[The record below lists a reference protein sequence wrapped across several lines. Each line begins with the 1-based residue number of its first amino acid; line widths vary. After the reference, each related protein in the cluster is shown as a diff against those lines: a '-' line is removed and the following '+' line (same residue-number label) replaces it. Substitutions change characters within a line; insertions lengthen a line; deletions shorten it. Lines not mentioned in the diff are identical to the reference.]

1 MSSLIESFVCLASHS
16 VLTTFNCSKQGS
28 QGITPI
34 GKISY
39 TRVRLFVGAVALCL
53 QNGGFNETWFVL
65 WNITVIINNPADS
78 DNKNN
83 PADCFRIFL
92 KIMHFCIRAFGKVE
106 RMPFVLKWQNTVF
119 WKKLSFFNITI

>member
-16 VLTTFNCSKQGS
+16 ALTKFNCSKQGS

-65 WNITVIINNPADS
+65 WNVTVIINNPADS
-78 DNKNN
+78 NNNKNN

-92 KIMHFCIRAFGKVE
+92 KIMHFCIRAFGKS
-106 RMPFVLKWQNTVF
+106 
-119 WKKLSFFNITI
+119 WKNAICFKMAKYCFLEKTKFF